1 VSGRVVATLTDRV
14 HEPGRY
20 EAAWDGVERGRRVP
34 PGLYFLRFRAPGQE
48 RVKKLAMI
56 R

>member
-20 EAAWDGVERGRRVP
+20 EAAWDGVERGDRLP
-34 PGLYFLRFRAPGQE
+34 PGLYFVRLMALDQAVVRKVA
-48 RVKKLAMI
+48 VI